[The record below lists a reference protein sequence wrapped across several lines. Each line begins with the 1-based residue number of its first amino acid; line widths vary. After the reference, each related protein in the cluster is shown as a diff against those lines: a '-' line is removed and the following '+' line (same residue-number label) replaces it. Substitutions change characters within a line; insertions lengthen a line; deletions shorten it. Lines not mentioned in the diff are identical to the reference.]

1 LQYRVK
7 DQRGGTTINT
17 IQINVVS
24 QTGLALTVVPS
35 GNTVTVGFAGIP
47 GRSYQVQRSTN
58 LTDWV
63 TLVTTSAPPQGLFEW
78 VDDFNDLGVPP
89 ADPPASAYYRLS
101 VP

>member
-1 LQYRVK
+1 
-7 DQRGGTTINT
+7 
-17 IQINVVS
+17 
-24 QTGLALTVVPS
+24 
-35 GNTVTVGFAGIP
+35 
-47 GRSYQVQRSTN
+47 
-58 LTDWV
+58 V